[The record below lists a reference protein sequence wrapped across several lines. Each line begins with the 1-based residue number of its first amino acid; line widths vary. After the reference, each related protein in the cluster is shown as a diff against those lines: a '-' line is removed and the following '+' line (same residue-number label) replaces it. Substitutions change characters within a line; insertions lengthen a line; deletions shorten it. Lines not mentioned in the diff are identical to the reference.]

1 MLEVDNQFEETVKET
16 DRQNKILVVGGSGG
30 IGKFIINKFY
40 ESGWKTANLSR
51 KNVGSGDKCLFYPTD
66 LSKISQIKETFKRLE
81 KEFQNLDAV
90 VNCAGIIQDQT
101 LIKMSEP
108 AWDSVLHLNL
118 KAAFLIT
125 QLAAP
130 LLEKNSGGHI
140 VHMGSMSGMI
150 GRFGQ
155 GNYAAAKA
163 GLISLVKS
171 AARELGEK
179 NIRVNLVIPGFQRT
193 PMTSRLSADQ
203 VEKIR
208 RENVL
213 GRIGTPEEVAK
224 FVHFLCTTEHISG
237 QVFNLDSRILP
248 TW

>member
-1 MLEVDNQFEETVKET
+1 MKET

-30 IGKFIINKFY
+30 IGKFIVYKFY
-40 ESGWKTANLSR
+40 ESGWRVANLSR
-51 KNVGSGDKCLFYPTD
+51 KYVNSGGICSFYPAD
-66 LSKISQIKETFKRLE
+66 LSKTSQIQEAFE
-81 KEFQNLDAV
+81 IVENEFQHLDAV
-90 VNCAGIIQDQT
+90 VNCAGIIHDQS
-101 LIKMSEP
+101 LLKMSEP
-108 AWDSVLHLNL
+108 AWDSVIHLNL

-163 GLISLVKS
+163 GLASLVKS
-171 AARELGEK
+171 AARELGGK

-193 PMTSRLSADQ
+193 PMTAGLSANQ
-203 VEKIR
+203 VEKIY

-213 GRIGTPEEVAK
+213 GRIGTPEEVAR